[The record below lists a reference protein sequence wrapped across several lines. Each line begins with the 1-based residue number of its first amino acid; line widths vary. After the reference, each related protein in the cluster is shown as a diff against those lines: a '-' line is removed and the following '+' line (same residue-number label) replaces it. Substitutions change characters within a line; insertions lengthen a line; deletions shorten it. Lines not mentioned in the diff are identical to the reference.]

1 MGINAS
7 GMTEEDMRDV
17 GDYFAAQELPQT
29 PFELDPAKIDLGR
42 QTADDLKCGSCNG
55 SGYKGQDDVPRLAGQ
70 WWDYIV
76 AELKNFLTGRRSNT
90 GAEATDAMRKSRPAD
105 RDESRS
111 LFRAIGISV
120 R

>member
-90 GAEATDAMRKSRPAD
+90 GAEATDAMRNPDPRTATNLAHYFAQL
-105 RDESRS
+105 E
-111 LFRAIGISV
+111 
-120 R
+120 